1 LHLPPSFLGLLKF
14 IIKGYK
20 MNDIS
25 LSQLNNFLEKTS
37 KKDLL
42 LMLQEKQQEIAQ
54 LKQSNETWEQIKTA
68 ENCIDMKEAAKVLK
82 YPGIGRNKLF
92 AILRSSQL
100 LMSNNQPYQSYIDRG
115 WFHVIEV
122 DKSESFGYGVMISKT
137 MVTPK
142 GLEKIKELLDEFDTD
157 K

>member
-1 LHLPPSFLGLLKF
+1 
-14 IIKGYK
+14 
-20 MNDIS
+20 MNEIS

-42 LMLQEKQQEIAQ
+42 VLLQEKTQEVVE
-54 LKQSNETWEQIKTA
+54 LKKSNEAWDRIKSA
-68 ENCIDMKEAAKVLK
+68 DNCIDMKEAAKVLK

-92 AILRSSQL
+92 AILRDSRL
-100 LMSNNQPYQSYIDRG
+100 LMKNNQPYQNYIDQG
-115 WFHVIEV
+115 WFHVVEV
-122 DKSESFGYGVMISKT
+122 DKSESFGFGVIIPKT

-142 GLEKIKELLDEFDTD
+142 GLEKIKELLDELDTD